1 MSQTAAQE
9 QSPGPQPG
17 TSTARPPGPHRGTGG
32 RHIVVVG
39 AGIVGVCAA
48 LQLLRDGQ
56 RVTLVDRGPPGEG
69 TSFGNAAV
77 IEPHGIRPVATPGVL
92 WKVPGYLMDP
102 LGPLAIRWRYLP
114 RLLPWLARFAW
125 NSRPAK
131 VERSTQAL
139 NALLH
144 PVLESYRDLV
154 AWAGAEDMIREQGWL
169 AIAETEATWKGYRE
183 EVEVHR
189 RFGVPLSILGPE
201 QVRQQEPSLAT
212 PVVGGVYYPKVAHV
226 VNNFRF
232 VQVLAE
238 AAVRLGA
245 TLESDSVTGFERADG
260 RVTEVIGAARRYAC
274 DGVVLACGAWSKVL
288 AAQLGSRPPLDTE
301 RGYHLTIP
309 DPGIALRQ
317 PLLSLERGFVATPLE
332 IGMRVAGTD
341 ELGGLDLPPN
351 WKRAEV
357 IHTHVKRWFPT
368 LNSAGTSRWMG
379 FRPSLPDSVP
389 IISASP
395 RVSNAW
401 FAFGH
406 GHLGLTMGSRTGE
419 LVAALVAGRDPG
431 IDMAPYRVDRW

>member
-1 MSQTAAQE
+1 MSSAH
-9 QSPGPQPG
+9 QPP
-17 TSTARPPGPHRGTGG
+17 AP
-32 RHIVVVG
+32 RHLVVVG
-39 AGIVGVCAA
+39 AGIVGVSTA
-48 LQLLRDGQ
+48 LQLLRDGH

-77 IEPHGIRPVATPGVL
+77 IEPHGVIPVATPGVL

-114 RLLPWLARFAW
+114 RIAPWLVRFAL

-131 VERSTQAL
+131 MERSMQAL
-139 NALLH
+139 HSILQ
-144 PVLESYRDLV
+144 PVIESYRDLV
-154 AWAGAEDMIREQGWL
+154 KWAGAEDMIREQGWL
-169 AIAETEATWKGYRE
+169 AIAETEATWKSFRRDIE
-183 EVEVHR
+183 IHR
-189 RFGVPLSILGPE
+189 RFEVPLSILGPE
-201 QVRQQEPSLAT
+201 EVRQQEPALEA

-238 AAVRLGA
+238 AARNHGA
-245 TLESDSVTGFERADG
+245 TIVADEVSGFERTDG
-260 RVTEVIGAARRYAC
+260 RVSAVVGRSGRYAC
-274 DGVVLACGAWSKVL
+274 DGVVIAAGAWSKQL
-288 AAQLGSRPPLDTE
+288 ARQLGSRVPLDTE

-309 DPGIALRQ
+309 EPGVTLRQ

-357 IHTHVKRWFPT
+357 IHHHVKRWFPK
-368 LNSAGTSRWMG
+368 LNGEGMTRWMG
-379 FRPSLPDSVP
+379 YRPSLPDSVP
-389 IISASP
+389 IVSASP
-395 RVSNAW
+395 KVANAW

-406 GHLGLTMGSRTGE
+406 GHLGLTMGARTGE
-419 LVAALVAGRDPG
+419 LIAALVAGRDPG
-431 IDMAPYRVDRW
+431 IDMAPFRVDRW